1 MKISIVGTGY
11 VGLVTGAI
19 FSDLGNEV
27 CCIDINTERIEGLK
41 KGKVP
46 FFEPEMEELVSKNVN
61 KKRLNFTTNYSDC
74 IPESKVV
81 FIAVGT
87 PPKENGEADLT
98 QLFSAVEET
107 AKHLKGYTIIAIKST
122 IPIGYE
128 KELEET
134 VRRHSKAQFEFAATP
149 EFLREGT
156 AIEDALH
163 PDRIVIGTNSQ
174 KAQKVLLEIHAPLS
188 GQRIICDIRSAQL
201 IKYAANS
208 FLATKISFA
217 NGIATLSEKMGADG
231 EKVLEGVAA
240 DKRIGASFMHPGLG
254 YGGSC
259 LPKDVMAF
267 LAQSK
272 KFGFDFGLLSEV
284 DAINSDQVSRLV
296 DKAEKTI
303 GSFRDKTIGV
313 WGLSFKPNTD
323 DMREAPALKLITN
336 LLAKGAKV
344 KVYDPVAMPNAKKI
358 IDGIQFAKDAYDAAD
373 GVDLLFIATEWNEFK
388 EVDLQKLKK
397 LMKSPIVVDGRNIYT
412 RDIMA
417 NDGFTYLSVGR
428 PTVK

>member
-19 FSDLGNEV
+19 FADLGNEV
-27 CCIDINTERIEGLK
+27 CCVDINKERIGGLK
-41 KGKVP
+41 KSKVP
-46 FFEPEMEELVSKNVN
+46 FFEPGIAELVGKNVN
-61 KKRLNFTTNYSDC
+61 KKRLNFTTDYRDC

-163 PDRIVIGTNSQ
+163 PDRIVIGTKSQ

-188 GQRIICDIRSAQL
+188 GERIVCDIRSAQL
-201 IKYAANS
+201 IKYAANA

-217 NGIATLSEKMGADG
+217 NGIATLSEKMKADV

-240 DKRIGASFMHPGLG
+240 DKRIGSSFMHPGLG

-284 DAINSDQVSRLV
+284 DTINSDQVFRLV

-303 GSFRDKTIGV
+303 GSFRDKIIGV

-323 DMREAPALKLITN
+323 DIREAPAIKLISN
-336 LLAKGAKV
+336 LLTKGAKV
-344 KVYDPVAMPNAKKI
+344 KVYDPVAMSNAKKI
-358 IDGIQFAKDAYDAAD
+358 IENVEFAKDAYDAAE
-373 GVDLLFIATEWNEFK
+373 GVDLLFIATEWNEFR

-412 RDIMA
+412 RDNMA
-417 NDGFTYLSVGR
+417 DNGFTYLSVGR